1 MPLTQQQKREALG
14 AITEQLDA
22 SNTVYL
28 TDYQGL
34 TVAQANALRRSFRAA
49 DIEFKVLKNTLLKR
63 AMEEKGGFD
72 ELFDQL
78 NGPTAVALSND
89 PSGPAKVLKKFLAD
103 NSLEIPRF
111 KGAYIDGA
119 VYGEGNLDVLANLKS
134 KDELVAEIL
143 GLLLAPI
150 TNVASALGAPGA
162 GLASIVKQ
170 ISDGDITAAGG
181 GSAAPAET
189 VTEEAAP
196 AETPA
201 PEAAAPDAAT
211 TEAEA
216 SEPEATEAATDAPTD
231 AADAAA
237 ADDAETENAA

>member
-22 SNTVYL
+22 ANTVYL

-34 TVAQANALRRSFRAA
+34 TVAQANSLRRAMSAA

-63 AMEEKGGFD
+63 AMEQKGGFD

-89 PSGPAKVLKKFLAD
+89 PSAPAKVLKKFLAD
-103 NSLEIPRF
+103 HSLEIPRF

-119 VYGEGNLDVLANLKS
+119 VYPEGNLDALATLKS
-134 KDELVAEIL
+134 KDELIADIL

-150 TNVASALGAPGA
+150 TNVARALSSQGA
-162 GLASIVKQ
+162 GLASIVQQ
-170 ISDGDITAAGG
+170 ISEGNGPATSGGTAAEQP
-181 GSAAPAET
+181 AAEAVEVAPTEADAAPENAAPADAPTTDAAPADDAPAET
-189 VTEEAAP
+189 EA
-196 AETPA
+196 
-201 PEAAAPDAAT
+201 
-211 TEAEA
+211 
-216 SEPEATEAATDAPTD
+216 
-231 AADAAA
+231 
-237 ADDAETENAA
+237 